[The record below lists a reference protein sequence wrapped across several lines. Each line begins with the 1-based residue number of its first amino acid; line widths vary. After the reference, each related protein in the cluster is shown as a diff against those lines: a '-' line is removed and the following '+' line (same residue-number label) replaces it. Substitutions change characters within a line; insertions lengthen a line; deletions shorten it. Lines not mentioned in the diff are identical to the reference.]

1 MKVLQIVI
9 PRKTGNEVMYAPY
22 DLNHEARLNYA
33 GKLLK
38 IEFHEVEV
46 DDGSNEAHEANR
58 NRLILNK

>member
-9 PRKTGNEVMYAPY
+9 PRKMGDEVMYAPY
-22 DLNHEARLNYA
+22 DLNHEARLKYA

-46 DDGSNEAHEANR
+46 EEGSNEAHEAEM